1 MVGRKSQTQVE
12 GFLKMYYEKQRGDKR
27 IKQYRL
33 VVSKVIVVDGNNCPL
48 NFVMYVD
55 IDRNS

>member
-1 MVGRKSQTQVE
+1 
-12 GFLKMYYEKQRGDKR
+12 MYQKNNNETKR

-48 NFVMYVD
+48 NFVVHVN
-55 IDRNS
+55 IGRKS